1 MNFAMPKTREEL
13 ARALREN
20 NGALLCAGGT
30 DLMIRLREKKKFHYS
45 LIDLTHMAEMAGI
58 KETETSVIIGAAVTM
73 DELERSSLI
82 RRYLPALSKAA
93 SMVGSTQIRNRATIG
108 GNVANASQS
117 SDLTPVILA
126 YDTRAAV
133 CDSTGGIRML
143 AVDEFVKGLGRT
155 ELGETDVILWFE
167 VEKTAAFSGFA
178 KVGSRKAV
186 AISKINV
193 CVKADIEDGILR
205 NVSVFL
211 GAVGPKARRSPF
223 IELALEG
230 MELSRRDERVLK
242 EAVYAQIEDNIPDR
256 SSKHYKKPAAYGIIC
271 DALEE
276 IKSRKEGSAVS
287 ELEYVGKRYVRE
299 DAYDKARG
307 KNRYTCDRKLTGM
320 LFAKLVL
327 SEKAHASVRIRKEK
341 ALSVPGIRAV
351 FTFEDVPAK
360 AYNPHNW
367 SACID
372 SPEDQ
377 YILSDKARYVGD
389 HLALVVGESKAAVEE
404 AVSLVEITYG
414 EEAPV
419 IGLSSARET
428 ENALAFEKEV
438 SFGEYDKAE
447 REAAVI
453 VTTSGSTQK
462 IHHGALESHIALADI
477 DENGNLVLWTPCQT
491 VYQVRFHI
499 SSLLGLPY
507 TKIRVIKA
515 VMGGSFGG
523 KGQTV
528 VEPACAFACWKLK
541 QPVMLY
547 MDRAD
552 SVIGTRSRNACE
564 MKVETALTREGKI
577 LGRRIAADIDGGAY
591 YTNAAAVAMAM
602 AKKLFRMY
610 HMEAQ
615 TCHVRT
621 FFTNTIPGGAC
632 RGYGSPQAHAITEV
646 NLDLA
651 ARELSMDPCELRL
664 KNAAQPMDPD
674 PTGGMNLGNAR
685 IEDCIRTGMEAFNW
699 KERRAKVREKNTDR
713 YAWGV
718 GMACGAHGNGYKGS
732 YPEFTNVQMMM
743 HPDGSVEVRI
753 GIHDQGCGTVLTMQQ
768 IAAEALHMDVY
779 KIKVYE
785 ADTYITPYDAAGT
798 QASRVTYVCGRAVQ
812 KAGEALFEKLI
823 RAAGVLYGWDREEV
837 RAADGQLC
845 CRGGSKSYGEVAKEY
860 EKACSRYL
868 RAELEYEPPS
878 NPGSYSSAFAEV
890 KVDKY
895 TGLVEVTDLL
905 AVHDVGQCMNR
916 TLAEGQVEGGAQMSL
931 GMALCEEMVYDKKGA
946 IKGRNF
952 SKYHMINA
960 PDMPPVKSIFI
971 EKGEP
976 DGPYGGK
983 SIGELAAVAPGPAV
997 VNAINFALE
1006 GRFSDYPVT
1015 PEKIIAFLE
1024 KERER

>member
-13 ARALREN
+13 ARVLREN

-30 DLMIRLREKKKFHYS
+30 DLMIRLREKKQFHYS

-108 GNVANASQS
+108 GNVSNASQS
-117 SDLTPVILA
+117 SDLTSVILA

-837 RAADGQLC
+837 SAADGQLC

>member
-30 DLMIRLREKKKFHYS
+30 DLMIRLREKKQFHYS

-211 GAVGPKARRSPF
+211 GAVGPKARRYWLWKGWNFPAGMKESSRKLFTPRLRIIF
-223 IELALEG
+223 RTEAQNIIKNLRH
-230 MELSRRDERVLK
+230 MELSVMHWKKSSRR
-242 EAVYAQIEDNIPDR
+242 
-256 SSKHYKKPAAYGIIC
+256 
-271 DALEE
+271 
-276 IKSRKEGSAVS
+276 RKEGSAVS

>member
-30 DLMIRLREKKKFHYS
+30 DLMIRLREKKQFHYS

-868 RAELEYEPPS
+868 RAELEYEPPT

>member
-13 ARALREN
+13 ARVLREN

-30 DLMIRLREKKKFHYS
+30 DLMIRLREKKQFHYS

>member
-30 DLMIRLREKKKFHYS
+30 DLMIRLREKKQFHYS

-453 VTTSGSTQK
+453 VMTSGSTQK

-743 HPDGSVEVRI
+743 HLDGSVEVRI

-1024 KERER
+1024 KAFW

>member
-1 MNFAMPKTREEL
+1 MRGRNGFDDQAEGEKTVSL
-13 ARALREN
+13 
-20 NGALLCAGGT
+20 
-30 DLMIRLREKKKFHYS
+30 F

-674 PTGGMNLGNAR
+674 PMGGMNLGNAR

-837 RAADGQLC
+837 SAADGQLC